1 MASAISL
8 SNLCTRRLCQTD
20 YKRSLPPTGASPP
33 SFPFPSIVE
42 EILVHDDNLK
52 LPGPLADSLMEG
64 LSQTGKLTEKALFL
78 LMNPDR
84 RARLTS
90 LCLPSTSINDKSKF
104 RSLLREQ
111 KHLTRLDASFGVG
124 DLFQPNLP
132 VALHD
137 TCKST
142 LVSLSVSHVT
152 KLNVSALTTFS
163 SLERLDVDYTSASGG
178 QIANICASLNHLTRL
193 DVSHTEA
200 SWYQVFRS
208 ATSLVNLTHLGM
220 RELVFLSAEEYSALK
235 STQWVIDFFAS
246 VTHLSSLDISSVK
259 NVKREMA
266 DYFAAC
272 HRATLQHAAS
282 LTHLNTYCT
291 GDSSLAVLT
300 QQLIEHNRLR
310 QLDVLICKRNDE
322 AIPSALTSS
331 NENLAVLFDGERP
344 SCINVCP
351 ERLLSNEFIRSGS
364 LHARLASLYV
374 EKLTEEDLH
383 SHLPKALSAAVVITS
398 SEHYEVGLEFLA
410 RLLSLRGGTRN
421 WHYVIYHRDSCI
433 RIDVDDVRLRELW
446 YRLLE
451 NGLRAFARDPACGR
465 EPKFA
470 YTLCDALRAASS
482 LVQSRPLLL
491 HAAVDFFLSLLTKRE
506 FGVQNNLL
514 PFYSLFPP
522 GSDEVVSTTRRFFDN
537 FESDVDELRR
547 FGDRWI
553 WRLVDW
559 YSPFEAIPHVVGMQS
574 PAVQAR
580 RNFSRSRIVAV
591 SSYLCAE
598 TSFLFRVFARLL
610 DCDGKAVR
618 ANDAAYEDVA
628 KFVGSSLIVHQLVL
642 VLRRFSH
649 LYPAVYWEEALLQL
663 LPPLLLRKRSRSQL
677 VSTHLLEFFLSA
689 DSDDFFKKFLF
700 FPSAGILLAL
710 CDYADWPSE
719 MMTKSEFASRVIPD
733 ELRGA
738 VSLRVT
744 GAAGSAEFTFK

>member
-1 MASAISL
+1 MAISL

-20 YKRSLPPTGASPP
+20 YKSSLPQTWASPP

-84 RARLTS
+84 RANLTS
-90 LCLPSTSINDKSKF
+90 LRLPSTSINDKSKF
-104 RSLLREQ
+104 RSLLRQQ

-124 DLFQPNLP
+124 DLFKPNLP

-178 QIANICASLNHLTRL
+178 EIANICASLNHLTRL

-200 SWYQVFRS
+200 SWYQVFCS
-208 ATSLVNLTHLGM
+208 ATSLVNLTLLGM
-220 RELVFLSAEEYSALK
+220 RELVFLAAEEYRDISAVK
-235 STQWVIDFFAS
+235 STQWVVDFFAS
-246 VTHLSSLDISSVK
+246 VTRLSSLDISSVK
-259 NVKREMA
+259 NAKREMA
-266 DYFAAC
+266 EYFAAC
-272 HRATLQHAAS
+272 HRAILQHAVS

-300 QQLIEHNRLR
+300 QQLIEHNRLH
-310 QLDVLICKRNDE
+310 QLDVLICNRNDE
-322 AIPSALTSS
+322 AIPSALTS
-331 NENLAVLFDGERP
+331 NANLAVLFDGMRP

-351 ERLLSNEFIRSGS
+351 ERLLSEEFIRSGS
-364 LHARLASLYV
+364 LHARLAYLYV
-374 EKLTEEDLH
+374 KELTEEELH
-383 SHLPKALSAAVVITS
+383 CHLPKALSAAVVMTS
-398 SEHYEVGLEFLA
+398 RKRYKVGLEFLA

-421 WHYVIYHRDSCI
+421 WYNMYCRDSSI

-451 NGLRAFARDPACGR
+451 NCLRAFARDPACGR
-465 EPKFA
+465 QPKFA

-482 LVQSRPLLL
+482 HVQSRPLLL
-491 HAAVDFFLSLLTKRE
+491 HAAVDFVLSLLTKRD
-506 FGVQNNLL
+506 FGVKCNLS
-514 PFYSLFPP
+514 PVYSLFPP
-522 GSDEVVSTTRRFFDN
+522 GSDEVVLMTRRFFDN
-537 FESDVDELRR
+537 FENDVDELRR

-580 RNFSRSRIVAV
+580 RNFSRSRIVAI

-610 DCDGKAVR
+610 DCDGEAV
-618 ANDAAYEDVA
+618 ANDAAFEDVA

-642 VLRRFSH
+642 VLRHFSP
-649 LYPAVYWEEALLQL
+649 YPAVDWEEALLLL
-663 LPPLLLRKRSRSQL
+663 LPVLLLRKKSRSEL

-689 DSDDFFKKFLF
+689 NSDDLFKKLLL
-700 FPSAGILLAL
+700 FPSACLLLAL
-710 CDYADWPSE
+710 CDYTEWPSE
-719 MMTKSEFASRVIPD
+719 MISTSEFASRVIPD